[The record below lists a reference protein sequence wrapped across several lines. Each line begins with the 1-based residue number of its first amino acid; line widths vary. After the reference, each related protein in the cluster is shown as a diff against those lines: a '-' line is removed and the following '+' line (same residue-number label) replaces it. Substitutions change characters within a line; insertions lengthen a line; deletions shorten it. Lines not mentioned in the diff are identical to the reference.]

1 MSHEHYLIGRQPI
14 LDRGEEIKGFEL
26 LFRSDA
32 AWGFADVG
40 DASQATA
47 QVIVTTL
54 SGIESILGPHRG
66 FINLDFNLLMSDVL
80 EILPRERVV
89 LELLETLS
97 PTPDVVQRCREL
109 KAGGFTLALD
119 DHLYSP
125 AFEELYRIV
134 DIVKLDV
141 QQVPDAG
148 LEEMVHHLR
157 AYPVCLLAEKVQS
170 RAEYRRCLD
179 LGFELFQGYYF
190 SEPVLMEKRRFDDAG
205 AVLLKL
211 MYLLNEDAELDLIE
225 QAFRSSPGLTYK
237 LLLLMNSVLLGLREK
252 IHTVRH
258 AVVVLGRQQIR
269 RWVQLALFASDDLRG
284 PENPLVDM
292 AAVRG
297 ALMEQL
303 ALCLPARH
311 EQQHLAEKAFMVGI
325 LSLLEVIYRISM
337 DEVVASVA
345 LSEDVRDALISRTGD
360 LGTLLE
366 ATEMIERLEFAPAL
380 ERLVGLGITRDDL
393 RLAQVKAYSWREGM
407 HP

>member
-1 MSHEHYLIGRQPI
+1 MPNEHYLIGRQPI

-32 AWGFADVG
+32 AWGFAEVG

-66 FINLDFNLLMSDVL
+66 FINLDFNMLMSDVL

-97 PTPDVVQRCREL
+97 PTTDVVQRCREL
-109 KAGGFTLALD
+109 KANGFTLALD

-134 DIVKLDV
+134 DIVKVDV
-141 QQVPDAG
+141 QQVPDDR
-148 LEEMVHHLR
+148 LEEMVHQLR
-157 AYPVCLLAEKVQS
+157 AYPMTLLAEKVQS
-170 RAEYRRCLD
+170 RTEYRRCLD
-179 LGFELFQGYYF
+179 LGFELFQGFYF

-269 RWVQLALFASDDLRG
+269 RWVQLALFASDDSRG

-303 ALCLPARH
+303 ALCLPSRN
-311 EQQHLAEKAFMVGI
+311 EQQHLGEKAFMVGI

-337 DEVVASVA
+337 DEVVTSVA
-345 LSEDVRDALISRTGD
+345 LSEDIRDALVSRTGE
-360 LGTLLE
+360 LGELLE

-380 ERLVGLGITRDDL
+380 ERLAGLGITRDDL

-407 HP
+407 HQ